1 MKYLVC
7 LLILCFSLHTYAQ
20 GRSSSYRPAW
30 INGDMPKQTNNTYWF
45 KQMYGEGKTLLQAR
59 QNATIALLEDL
70 MKAKGFIISGNE
82 LEKILSINSN
92 EKYNEMIIRN
102 YSYDIEYKQ
111 NQMSFQIADEYWE
124 FTNGNYICYILYEV
138 ANNPEFVKF
147 EPILYTTNYGKE
159 ALYRSLLIPGWGQ
172 MHKKQIVKGLIILNI
187 EIACITGLVISQN
200 QYKSYRNKTSIEY
213 NTELRNIYQN
223 KSINWG
229 NVRNG
234 FIIGTSVIYL
244 YNIID
249 VVVSKGAKKYLN
261 KNLSISPF
269 ITTNNSLGL
278 LLSYRF

>member
-124 FTNGNYICYILYEV
+124 FTNGNYIC
-138 ANNPEFVKF
+138 
-147 EPILYTTNYGKE
+147 
-159 ALYRSLLIPGWGQ
+159 
-172 MHKKQIVKGLIILNI
+172 
-187 EIACITGLVISQN
+187 
-200 QYKSYRNKTSIEY
+200 
-213 NTELRNIYQN
+213 
-223 KSINWG
+223 
-229 NVRNG
+229 
-234 FIIGTSVIYL
+234 
-244 YNIID
+244 
-249 VVVSKGAKKYLN
+249 
-261 KNLSISPF
+261 
-269 ITTNNSLGL
+269 
-278 LLSYRF
+278 